1 MLFSRKERA
10 GEMESDTSPNLSSDE
25 INSQQKAEAAN
36 QDSHSQTQHFPCGVQ
51 GSHLDERSQDY
62 SLVERLGGSVVL
74 YQELRRLF
82 GGEQCLLKLFQL
94 RRERVGLRDKWYLLG
109 GVGESLR

>member
-36 QDSHSQTQHFPCGVQ
+36 QDSHSQTQHFPWESGRWKV
-51 GSHLDERSQDY
+51 
-62 SLVERLGGSVVL
+62 SV
-74 YQELRRLF
+74 
-82 GGEQCLLKLFQL
+82 
-94 RRERVGLRDKWYLLG
+94 
-109 GVGESLR
+109 